1 MKADSKNS
9 LKQEALSLGA
19 SAFGVCRVG
28 DLVENFH
35 PEIREVARQLPFA
48 ISIGVA
54 LQKAVMDS
62 LVNRPTDIY
71 KSHYRAT
78 NKLMDSITYTLA
90 RRISDI
96 GGRALPIPASMIVTR
111 YPLLAHVNHREI
123 AYRAG
128 LGWRGKNNLLIS
140 TKFGGRIRL
149 TTLLTD
155 LELPTDDT
163 VSQDCGKCKA
173 CGKRCPAGA
182 IGAGPEDFNL
192 EKCQAQVTAFCKEN
206 NFGQLICGL
215 CLNSCP
221 HDGGGCGK

>member
-1 MKADSKNS
+1 MHVDRKT
-9 LKQEALSLGA
+9 LLRQEAMELGA
-19 SAFGVCRVG
+19 SAFGVCKVG
-28 DLVENFH
+28 ELVETFH
-35 PEIREVARQLPFA
+35 PEIRDLARELPTA

-54 LQKAVMDS
+54 LQKAVMDT
-62 LVNRPTDIY
+62 LVDHPNDMY

-78 NKLMDSITYTLA
+78 NTLMDSIAYTLA
-90 RRISDI
+90 RRISDM
-96 GGRALPIPASMIVTR
+96 GNRALPIPASMIVTR

-140 TKFGGRIRL
+140 PNFGGRIRL

-155 LELPTDDT
+155 LDLPADT
-163 VSQDCGKCKA
+163 ILLRDCGRCSA
-173 CGKRCPAGA
+173 CAKRCPAGA
-182 IGAGPEDFNL
+182 IGSGTEDFNL
-192 EKCQAQVTAFCKEN
+192 NKCQTQVTSFCKEN

-221 HDGGGCGK
+221 HDGGGCGH